1 MKNYLVTVTCAACL
15 LLSACSTPQGPNQY
29 NGTLLG
35 AGGGALAG
43 GLIGSSIG
51 GGRGALLGAGIGGLA
66 GGFAGNQ
73 IGKSQD
79 DQLIRQQRG
88 Y

>member
-1 MKNYLVTVTCAACL
+1 MKKYFVAISCAACL
-15 LLSACSTPQGPNQY
+15 LLSACSTPQGTNQY

-43 GLIGSSIG
+43 GLIGSSMG
-51 GGRGALLGAGIGGLA
+51 GGSGGLLGAGIGGLA

-73 IGKSQD
+73 IGKSMD
-79 DQLIRQQRG
+79 DNHRHRR